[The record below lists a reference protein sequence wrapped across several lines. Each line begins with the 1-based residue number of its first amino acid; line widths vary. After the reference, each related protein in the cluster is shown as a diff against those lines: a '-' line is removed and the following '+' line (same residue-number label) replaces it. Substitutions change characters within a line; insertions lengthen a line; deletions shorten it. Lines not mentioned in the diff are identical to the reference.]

1 MITAMP
7 RRRVVIALML
17 LMIAAACDG
26 SPAAP
31 DTELPVAEII
41 VADAATGE
49 HVAYSHQDHWHGALR
64 QRVGDARQYRVF
76 FTARQRGPNEHDV
89 PARAEWSTLDTL
101 PAYQLHTVVQ
111 DTTVARWSLATST
124 GTLATPRSGA
134 TYVSFVVRRGTTT
147 IFEAPPLVVGVTP

>member
-1 MITAMP
+1 M
-7 RRRVVIALML
+7 RRCFARWRVATVAILAT
-17 LMIAAACDG
+17 IVVACDG

-31 DTELPVAEII
+31 DTQLPVAEII

-49 HVAYSHQDHWHGALR
+49 YVAYSHQDHWHGALR

-89 PARAEWSTLDTL
+89 PARAEWFSLDTL
-101 PAYQLHTVVQ
+101 QAYQLHTVVQ
-111 DTTVARWSLATST
+111 DTAIARWSLASAI
-124 GTLATPRSGA
+124 GTLSTPRSGA

-147 IFEAPPLVVGVTP
+147 IFEAPPLVIGVTQ